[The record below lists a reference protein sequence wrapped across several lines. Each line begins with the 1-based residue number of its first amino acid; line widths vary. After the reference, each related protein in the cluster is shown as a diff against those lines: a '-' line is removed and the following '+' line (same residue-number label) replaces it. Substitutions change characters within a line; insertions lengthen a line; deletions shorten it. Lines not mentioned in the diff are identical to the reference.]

1 MLDLDLNLNFL
12 GVSCVYAQG
21 YNECNVIDICG
32 IVEMK

>member
-12 GVSCVYAQG
+12 GGSCGSQG
-21 YNECNVIDICG
+21 CNECNVIDICG